1 MYTKSEVLV
10 RQVAVNCKSETD
22 ETPATSFAVNC
33 KTGNDDGSA
42 MPPALNCNPS
52 LRRLQPEK
60 RPLLLTSDNLHLSD
74 PKNSFSEEVRG
85 YVQDAISPN
94 TRRAYKS
101 DLAHFEGWGGTIPAT
116 KEMVAA
122 YLAEHADKLAIATL
136 QRRLASI
143 STAHGAMDLESPTS
157 SKLVQTTLRGI
168 RKRHGKPQK
177 QAKPL
182 LVEDLFRIMPLL
194 GGSAKETRDR
204 ALLLIG
210 FASGFRRSELVGLNV
225 EDIETVR
232 QGLIVTI
239 TRSKTDQTGEG
250 RRIGIPFARGTHCP
264 VLALEAWLKQ
274 ADITEGPLFRPV
286 TRHGEVKGTRLSKE
300 AISRIVKQYAK
311 AIGLDPSSYSG
322 HSLRAGLAT
331 SAAQAGVSTLSIR
344 RQTGHR
350 SDVMLNRYV
359 REGEL
364 FLGNVIKSLL

>member
-1 MYTKSEVLV
+1 MY
-10 RQVAVNCKSETD
+10 
-22 ETPATSFAVNC
+22 
-33 KTGNDDGSA
+33 
-42 MPPALNCNPS
+42 
-52 LRRLQPEK
+52 PEK
-60 RPLLLTSDNLHLSD
+60 ETSARSIAINVTSSLKDSKNENNSLQSSAINCDPGLERWQSDKKDPVLTSDNLHLSD
-74 PKNSFSEEVRG
+74 PKNSVSEDVKG

-101 DLAHFEGWGGTIPAT
+101 DLAHFENWGGTFPAT
-116 KEMVAA
+116 REMVAA
-122 YLAEHADKLAIATL
+122 YLADHAGKLAIATL

-143 STAHGAMDLESPTS
+143 STAHGAWSLESPTA

-194 GGSAKETRDR
+194 GDSVKDTRDR

-210 FASGFRRSELVGLNV
+210 FAGGFRRSELVGLNV

-250 RRIGIPFARGTHCP
+250 RKIGIPFARGAYCP
-264 VLALEAWLKQ
+264 VLALEAWVKQ
-274 ADITEGPLFRPV
+274 ANITEGPLFRPV
-286 TRHGEVKGTRLSKE
+286 TRHGEVKDTRLSKE
-300 AISRIVKQYAK
+300 AVSRIVKQYAE
-311 AIGLDPSSYSG
+311 AVGLEPAHFSG

-331 SAAQAGVSTLSIR
+331 SAAQVGVSTLAIR

-350 SDVMLNRYV
+350 SDAMVSRYV

-364 FLGNVIKSLL
+364 FNNNATSSLL

>member
-1 MYTKSEVLV
+1 M
-10 RQVAVNCKSETD
+10 
-22 ETPATSFAVNC
+22 SFAVNC
-33 KTGNDDGSA
+33 NF
-42 MPPALNCNPS
+42 S
-52 LRRLQPEK
+52 LDHLQPNGCASV
-60 RPLLLTSDNLHLSD
+60 LTSDNLHLSD
-74 PKNSFSEEVRG
+74 PKISLSEDVKG

-101 DLAHFEGWGGTIPAT
+101 DLAHFEKWGGTIPAT

-122 YLAEHADKLAIATL
+122 YLAEHAGKLAIATL

-143 STAHGAMDLESPTS
+143 SIVHGARSLESPTG
-157 SKLVQTTLRGI
+157 SKLVLTTLRGI

-194 GGSAKETRDR
+194 GDSVKDTRDR

-210 FASGFRRSELVGLNV
+210 FAGGFRRSELVGLNV

-232 QGLIVTI
+232 QGLVITI
-239 TRSKTDQTGEG
+239 TRSKTDQSGEG
-250 RRIGIPFARGTHCP
+250 RKIGIPFAQGAYCP
-264 VLALEAWLKQ
+264 VLTLEAWVKQ
-274 ADITEGPLFRPV
+274 AGVTEGPLFRPI
-286 TRHGEVKGTRLSKE
+286 TRHGEIKDTRLSKE
-300 AISRIVKQYAK
+300 AVSRIVKQYAK
-311 AIGLDPSSYSG
+311 AIGLEPAHFSG

-331 SAAQAGVSTLSIR
+331 SAAQAGVSTLAIR

-350 SDVMLNRYV
+350 SDAMLSRYV

-364 FLGNVIKSLL
+364 FKRNATKFLF

>member
-1 MYTKSEVLV
+1 MSLSEDV
-10 RQVAVNCKSETD
+10 K
-22 ETPATSFAVNC
+22 
-33 KTGNDDGSA
+33 
-42 MPPALNCNPS
+42 
-52 LRRLQPEK
+52 
-60 RPLLLTSDNLHLSD
+60 
-74 PKNSFSEEVRG
+74 G

-101 DLAHFEGWGGTIPAT
+101 DLAHFEQWGGLIPAT

-122 YLAEHADKLAIATL
+122 YLADHAGKLAIATL

-143 STAHGAMDLESPTS
+143 STAHGAMGLESPTA

-194 GGSAKETRDR
+194 GDSVKETRDR

-210 FASGFRRSELVGLNV
+210 FAGGFRRSELVGLNV

-232 QGLIVTI
+232 QGLVITI

-250 RRIGIPFARGTHCP
+250 RKIGIPFARGAHCP
-264 VLALEAWLKQ
+264 VLALEAWLKL
-274 ADITEGPLFRPV
+274 ANIAAGPLFRPV
-286 TRHGEVKGTRLSKE
+286 TRHGESKDTRLSKE
-300 AISRIVKQYAK
+300 AVSRIVKQYAEV
-311 AIGLDPSSYSG
+311 IGLDPSNYSG

-331 SAAQAGVSTLSIR
+331 SAAQAGVSTLAIR

-350 SDVMLNRYV
+350 SDAMLNRYV
-359 REGEL
+359 RQGEL
-364 FLGNVIKSLL
+364 FTNNAANFLF